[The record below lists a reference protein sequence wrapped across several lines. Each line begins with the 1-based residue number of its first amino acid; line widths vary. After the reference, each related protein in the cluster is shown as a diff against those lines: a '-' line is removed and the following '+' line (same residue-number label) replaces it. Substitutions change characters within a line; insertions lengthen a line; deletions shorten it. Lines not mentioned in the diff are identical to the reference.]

1 MMSAGDL
8 AGWLAAAL
16 TLAAFLMRSMMA
28 LRLAA
33 IAANLCFILYGVLN
47 LAWPVLALHLALLPC
62 NLQRL
67 RELQRSATGEVRGGA
82 ERPQDH
88 TAGGATRRIFRLVMS
103 CQAK

>member
-1 MMSAGDL
+1 MSVGDF

-16 TLAAFLMRSMMA
+16 TLLAFLMRSMTA

-47 LAWPVLALHLALLPC
+47 VAWPVLALHLALLPC

-67 RELQRSATGEVRGGA
+67 WELQRSASGDARGGMDG
-82 ERPQDH
+82 RRDH
-88 TAGGATRRIFRLVMS
+88 SAGGATRRIFRLVKS
-103 CQAK
+103 CQAR